1 LIPIANEMVNFLLK
15 PIKYAHLHDKYAS
28 KKYLKVSVAIRQ
40 WALHFWDEGANVDLS
55 TLNAV
60 DGFRKLVAKFY
71 NREEGGGISEQQS

>member
-1 LIPIANEMVNFLLK
+1 MVNFLLK